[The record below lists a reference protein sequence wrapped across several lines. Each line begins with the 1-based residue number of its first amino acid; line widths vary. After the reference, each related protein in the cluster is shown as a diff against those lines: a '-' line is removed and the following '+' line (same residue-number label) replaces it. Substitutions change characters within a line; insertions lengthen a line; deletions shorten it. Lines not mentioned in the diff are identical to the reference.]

1 MKFFK
6 WLFKDAP
13 NNALALQKNASG
25 SKPDLDYELS
35 LLDDCKRKRNVY
47 IESMAALQ
55 IEEIDK
61 TIAAYEEHVNAFVPR
76 GKVVIC
82 RIIAEKLDQL
92 KKAREIVQR
101 RIHDATFSQPLHQ
114 RFETGIPL

>member
-6 WLFKDAP
+6 WLFRDAP

-25 SKPDLDYELS
+25 RKPDLDYELS
-35 LLDDCKRKRNVY
+35 LLDDCKRKRNLH
-47 IESMAALQ
+47 IESMATLK

-61 TIAAYEEHVNAFVPR
+61 TIAAYEDQVNAFLPR

-92 KKAREIVQR
+92 KKAREIIQGQ
-101 RIHDATFSQPLHQ
+101 IHIATFLPVPHQHFEPGLPL
-114 RFETGIPL
+114 